1 MTPEKLDT
9 FLRALTEQEKIDK
22 KKWSRASSTVSME
35 QILKKDS
42 QMILDHFSLFS
53 LGGGRHFRFSPY
65 PAHSHHWVELNYM
78 YSGSCVQKVNGT
90 EIFLRKGQALLL
102 DQDTLHELPV
112 LGEDDI
118 LLNIYIAKN
127 HLTSSFFSR
136 FSQNNLVS
144 RFLINTMNESLSH
157 DSFLFFPSENRRRLP
172 LFLAEYF
179 CELYDPS
186 ECFQDILSSLLVL
199 ILTELMEV
207 CKNQSS
213 AGIGPTSSVLQILKY
228 IEKNYRTATLTSV
241 AAHFNLNPDYLSRL
255 LKKQTGS
262 SFQTLLTRQR
272 MITAQLLL
280 RSSTSPIRQIAAEIG
295 YENVSFFYQ
304 KFREAFHLSPGE
316 YRAGFPDCTDFP
328 FSPPDSRHNP

>member
-1 MTPEKLDT
+1 MARIAGIDLPRDKRIEIGLTYIYGIGRKSATDILAATGINPDT
-9 FLRALTEQEKIDK
+9 RVRDLTEED
-22 KKWSRASSTVSME
+22 AS
-35 QILKKDS
+35 K
-42 QMILDHFSLFS
+42 
-53 LGGGRHFRFSPY
+53 
-65 PAHSHHWVELNYM
+65 
-78 YSGSCVQKVNGT
+78 
-90 EIFLRKGQALLL
+90 LR
-102 DQDTLHELPV
+102 E
-112 LGEDDI
+112 
-118 LLNIYIAKN
+118 
-127 HLTSSFFSR
+127 
-136 FSQNNLVS
+136 
-144 RFLINTMNESLSH
+144 
-157 DSFLFFPSENRRRLP
+157 
-172 LFLAEYF
+172 
-179 CELYDPS
+179 
-186 ECFQDILSSLLVL
+186 
-199 ILTELMEV
+199 
-207 CKNQSS
+207 
-213 AGIGPTSSVLQILKY
+213 Y